1 MGYDLNMRIWRGDT
15 SGGDFSSYSVPVE
28 EGEVVLDA
36 IHRLQAE
43 QAPDLA
49 VRWNCKAG
57 KCGSC
62 SAEINGKPRLMC
74 MTRLSS
80 FDPTETITVTPMRTF
95 PVIRDLVTDVTFNY
109 EKAREV
115 PAFAPPHS
123 NAGGQFRMQQVD
135 VERGQEFRKCIE
147 CFLCQNTC
155 HVIRDHEDNKPAFA
169 GPRFFIRYAE
179 LDMHPLDTVDRR
191 QMAQEHEGLGYCNI
205 TKCCTEVCP
214 ENIHITDNG
223 IIPLKERVV
232 DTKYDPVFLGLRIGR
247 RKDRRPVGPAGGNG
261 PSPIKRPGVGG
272 APAVALPG
280 APASGTGH
288 GATATLAPAPPQA
301 PSKVSSAASAATS
314 TASSAAS
321 TAAQKVGDAATS
333 DAVKTALPA
342 VGAAAGVGFLAWA
355 IRKTRRK

>member
-1 MGYDLNMRIWRGDT
+1 MGYDLNMRVWRGDAA
-15 SGGDFSSYSVPVE
+15 GGDFVSFTVPVE

-62 SAEINGKPRLMC
+62 SAEVNGKPRLMC

-80 FDPTETITVTPMRTF
+80 YDPTETITVTPMRTF

-115 PAFAPPHS
+115 PAFTPVGP
-123 NAGGQFRMQQVD
+123 NGGSFRMQQVD

-155 HVIRDHEDNKPAFA
+155 HVVRDHEENKPAFA

-179 LDMHPLDTVDRR
+179 LDMHPLDTLDRR
-191 QMAQEHEGLGYCNI
+191 KMAQEDEGLGYCNI

-214 ENIHITDNG
+214 EGIHITDNG
-223 IIPLKERVV
+223 IIPMKERVV
-232 DTKYDPVFLGLRIGR
+232 DTKYDPVFLGLGIGR
-247 RKDRRPVGPAGGNG
+247 RKDRTQVGPAARGGT
-261 PSPIKRPGVGG
+261 SPIKRPGS
-272 APAVALPG
+272 
-280 APASGTGH
+280 PASLTPTREG
-288 GATATLAPAPPQA
+288 
-301 PSKVSSAASAATS
+301 ATS
-314 TASSAAS
+314 TATLSPAPPKPSTSPVGAA
-321 TAAQKVGDAATS
+321 AGKVGDVATS
-333 DAVKTALPA
+333 EPMKQALPA

-355 IRKTRRK
+355 ITRSRRKK